1 MAVSAEHEAD
11 MTRGLEPA
19 QRSALVDLLNRV
31 ALDQGLIKGVHPGLA
46 DPKADQTRDVADD

>member
-11 MTRGLEPA
+11 LTRGLEPA

-31 ALDQGLIKGVHPGLA
+31 ALEQGLIKGVHPGFV
-46 DPKADQTRDVADD
+46 DPKVDQTRDAADD